1 MELKS
6 AKADSNNKDIMEM
19 GMMSGLKMI
28 LDINNVNNTVN
39 ITAARYT
46 GPFNQNPAISKI
58 NIINVMIE
66 VRIICDSMKFRN
78 LLRIDFII
86 II

>member
-1 MELKS
+1 MELNS

-19 GMMSGLKMI
+19 GMMSGLNMI

-46 GPFNQNPAISKI
+46 RTFNKNHAISKI
-58 NIINVMIE
+58 NI
-66 VRIICDSMKFRN
+66 
-78 LLRIDFII
+78 DFII